1 VVVVVVVVLFDFVLL
16 VDLFADVQLL
26 ARLLLEWRCDR
37 DRGLLVPSALHAV
50 AFVLVVV
57 VVLLLLLLLELEVGL
72 AIDPDLRLADVSSG
86 DS

>member
-1 VVVVVVVVLFDFVLL
+1 VVVVVLFDFVLL
-16 VDLFADVQLL
+16 VDFADVQLL

>member
-26 ARLLLEWRCDR
+26 AWLLLEWRCDRDR

-57 VVLLLLLLLELEVGL
+57 VVVLLLSLLLLLELEVGL
-72 AIDPDLRLADVSSG
+72 AIDPD
-86 DS
+86 

>member
-1 VVVVVVVVLFDFVLL
+1 VVVVVLFDFVLL

-26 ARLLLEWRCDR
+26 AWLLLEWRCDR
-37 DRGLLVPSALHAV
+37 DRGLLVPSALDAV

-57 VVLLLLLLLELEVGL
+57 VVLLLSLLLLLELEVGL